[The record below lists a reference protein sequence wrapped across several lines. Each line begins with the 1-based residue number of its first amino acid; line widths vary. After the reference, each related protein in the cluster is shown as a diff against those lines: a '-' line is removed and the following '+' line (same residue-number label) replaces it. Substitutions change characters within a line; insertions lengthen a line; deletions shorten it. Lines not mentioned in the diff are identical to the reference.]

1 MKTRTAFPY
10 SQLTLAVAGVFGIAA
25 SASGQNTDIANEPLS
40 QAAAGVKPNVMF
52 ILDDSG
58 SMDWDFSPDYID
70 DVEPSGASPSTTA
83 ACFDGGDTGPT
94 GTDFSEDFDD
104 AAGTIT
110 GRADHCI
117 AGDPPFMSPDFN
129 KQYYNPAIWYR
140 PGVNSDG
147 SDKTNMAAASTSNWT
162 AVPTDPYGQQQDD
175 QRGVSKTTENLVA
188 NYPDRAWCK
197 NTGDA
202 ATDTTNC
209 RVNSAYTYP
218 NWEFNRGFN
227 NANGYVSNYANV
239 KFRYGNPYYY
249 RMQTA
254 QWCSTPTLNAGTCV
268 SGSSV
273 NPNTHTYIAPEFCT
287 DSELVNCAAGAALT
301 PAHTFSGARWCSDK
315 GTLLNCQRKKVGNF
329 RWPKH
334 LGTTAVRAVNIGPV
348 AATGTLTVTQAASG
362 ERVNTLT
369 IDGISI
375 IAGTVTAGSTSTS
388 AFAAL
393 IRDAIN
399 AHVSSPNYT
408 ATVAGSTV
416 NVAAVTAGAG
426 ENGKTIVIAT
436 TQTGT
441 VAATG
446 TITVESSGNNNDVF
460 VDGIQVN
467 HPTLGVV
474 INLMNP
480 ACSGSYGNSVSV
492 IAGGTFGNRIR
503 ADTGT
508 NQSAERNSMAAGIED
523 CIDEYTGTFGFSA
536 SISGN
541 TVTVRA
547 PVSLGDLMNGRS
559 ITVVKGTSNGAYT
572 TANFTGGVSTGAKV
586 STSGSLAGGADVT
599 TGNLPLRLGVGQFS
613 RVNLTSANNSYP
625 KGAGRFDCA
634 GATCTYAEEMTNFA
648 NWYAYYRTRMQMM
661 KSAAGRAFIPI
672 DDTYRVGF
680 ITINPQS
687 PVSSNRYLRIQN
699 YDAGHKGNWYTK
711 FYAQGPSGGTPLRE
725 ALSRVGRLYAGKFD
739 GINNGIPAADDP
751 MEVSCQPN
759 FAILSTDGYWTTVG
773 SSGNKIDGTAMTQQ
787 DNANTGPYSLR
798 ADGVYDGNPGSATV
812 GLADTA
818 LYYYQTDLRPT
829 GSLNAASV
837 DVSANNVPTT
847 QNDFAAHQHM
857 TTFTLGLGL
866 DGTLTYRNDYQT
878 AGSGD
883 FFGIKQGTLN
893 WPNPVQNAPE
903 ALDDLWH
910 AAVNGRGV
918 FFSAS
923 NPQEL
928 ANSLTDTLDALKKRV
943 GAGAA
948 AATSN
953 LQPVAG
959 DNFAFTAQYQTQDW
973 IGDLKARTIDLNT
986 GAISQVE
993 LWSAQAL
1000 LNGRAHTDRKLF
1012 TFDPS
1017 DTYVSTS
1024 TTDAGN
1030 QLKHFCL
1037 SAVPVAPWCTDGSGL
1052 TLAEQAYFNPNQLP
1066 QWTSIIGNPLQ
1077 VPNATAQNLVN
1088 FLRGHQAFEDQ
1099 GNVAPTDLFRE
1110 RTALLGDIINAQ
1122 PAYVRSSPFNYT
1134 DPGYQDFKTCSGGT
1148 TTVTCPAAQFPAPT
1162 IPRRPTVYISAN
1174 DGMLHAIETD
1184 VNNSPYYQ
1192 TGGIPT
1198 GSTADDTFSAG
1209 NNTGN
1214 GVERWAY
1221 IPGLVLPDLYKLA
1234 SVPYSHRYFVDGSPT
1249 VGDICLTTPCAGLD
1263 DWRTMLV
1270 GGLNSGGRGFYALD
1284 VTNPL
1289 KPRAMWEFKVRKPSV
1304 TACAATPAAAV
1315 GAKDDCDLGLSFGNP
1330 VITKLPATGK
1340 WVVMV
1345 TSGLNNTGYE
1355 PGTTNRQGDGMGYL
1369 YVLDALTGAIM
1380 HKIPTNVGD
1389 PGTLAND
1396 YDDAIPSGL
1405 AKANNWVNNSLTDN
1419 TTLAVY
1425 GGDMLGNLW
1434 RFDLDNTSA
1443 TYLKAVQ
1450 VAALKNAFGI
1460 VQPITTKPELG
1471 LINSR
1476 RVIFVGTGRFLGVSD
1491 KGDTSKQSIYA
1502 IADDLAG
1509 NTPVTDRT
1517 PLVQQTITA
1526 IDSTSRTVSS
1536 VNVVDWTNASVRG
1549 WFIDLPD
1556 KGERVSVDP
1565 QLQLGTLVIGSNV
1578 PSTDTCV
1585 ACGTAWINTFDF
1597 RTGGYVA
1604 GATGNAVSQKITGS
1618 VAVGINVIQLPG
1630 GKVVTVVTTA
1640 DNQQLP
1646 VETPIAPANFQGKR
1660 VGWRELNADQ

>member
-1 MKTRTAFPY
+1 MNTRTALRCK
-10 SQLTLAVAGVFGIAA
+10 QLSLILAGAFALAGTAGAA
-25 SASGQNTDIANEPLS
+25 NTDIANEPLS
-40 QAAAGVKPNVMF
+40 QAASGVRPNVMF

-58 SMDWDFSPDYID
+58 SMDWDFSPDYVND
-70 DVEPSGASPSTTA
+70 DQPSGSTPSRTA
-83 ACFDGGDTGPT
+83 ACFDSADTGS
-94 GTDFSEDFDD
+94 GDDFNNSGSNNFDD
-104 AAGTIT
+104 GSGLIT
-110 GRADHCI
+110 GRPDHCI
-117 AGDPPFMSPDFN
+117 PGDPPFMSPDFN
-129 KQYYNPAIWYR
+129 KQYYNPTIWYR
-140 PGVNSDG
+140 PGVNADG
-147 SDKTNMAAASTSNWT
+147 SDRTNMDAANTSSWT

-175 QRGVSKTTENLVA
+175 QRAISKTTENLVA
-188 NYPDRAWCK
+188 NYPDRVWCK
-197 NTGDA
+197 NNGDA
-202 ATDTTNC
+202 ATDTANC
-209 RVNSAYTYP
+209 RANSAYTYP
-218 NWEFNRGFN
+218 NWEFKFGITGTGGF
-227 NANGYVSNYANV
+227 GSNYSNV
-239 KFRYGNPYYY
+239 KYVFGDPYYY
-249 RMQTA
+249 RTQTA

-268 SGSSV
+268 SGSTV
-273 NPNTHTYIAPEFCT
+273 DPNVHIYIAPEFCT
-287 DSELVNCAAGAALT
+287 DAELVNCAAGAALT
-301 PAHTFSGARWCSDK
+301 PAHTFSGARWCSDQ

-334 LGTTAVRAVNIGPV
+334 LGTTAVRTVNIG
-348 AATGTLTVTQAASG
+348 AQSATGTLTVMQSALG
-362 ERVNTLT
+362 EKVNS
-369 IDGISI
+369 ISI
-375 IAGTVTAGSTSTS
+375 GGVAVIAGPITAGGGSTD
-388 AFAAL
+388 AL
-393 IRDAIN
+393 ALQIRDAIN
-399 AHVSSPNYT
+399 AMASAPDYT
-408 ATVAGSTV
+408 ASVSGSTV
-416 NVAAVTAGAG
+416 TVTAVTSGAAA
-426 ENGKTIVIAT
+426 NGRTIVVSS

-441 VAATG
+441 VGATG
-446 TITVESSGNNNDVF
+446 SIVVNNGGSNTEYADA
-460 VDGIQVN
+460 IQVP
-467 HPTLGVV
+467 HPTSGL
-474 INLMNP
+474 INIMSTT
-480 ACSGSYGNSVSV
+480 CTGSYGANVSTV
-492 IAGGTFGNRIR
+492 TGGSYGNRIR
-503 ADTGT
+503 ANSGT
-508 NQSAERNSMAAGIED
+508 NSAAERTAMAAAIAD
-523 CIDEYTGTFGFSA
+523 CINQGSSGFSA
-536 SISGN
+536 SSSGN
-541 TVTVRA
+541 TVTVVA
-547 PVSLGDLMNGRS
+547 PTIDGSLMNARS
-559 ITVVKGTSNGAYT
+559 MSVIESGGDYSTVDFS
-572 TANFTGGVSTGAKV
+572 GGQSTGAV
-586 STSGSLAGGADVT
+586 LSTSGSMAGGSDLT
-599 TGNLPLRLGVGQFS
+599 TGNLPMRLGVGQFS
-613 RVNLTSANNSYP
+613 RVDIDPGNNIYP
-625 KGAGRFDCA
+625 KASGRFDCA
-634 GATCTYAEEMTNFA
+634 GATCSYADEMTNFA

-661 KSAAGRAFIPI
+661 KSAAGRAFVPI

-687 PVSSNRYLRIQN
+687 PVSSSRYLRIQN
-699 YDAGHKGNWYTK
+699 YDATHKGNWYTK
-711 FYAQGPSGGTPLRE
+711 FYQQAPSGGTPLRE
-725 ALSRVGRLYAGKFD
+725 ALSRVGRLYAGRFD
-739 GINNGIPAADDP
+739 GINSGIPSADDP

-773 SSGNKIDGTAMTQQ
+773 SSGNKVDGTAMTQQ
-787 DNANTGPYSLR
+787 DDANVGPYSLR
-798 ADGVYDGNPGSATV
+798 SDGVYDGKPPSATV

-818 LYYYQTDLRPT
+818 LYYYQNDLRPA
-829 GSLNAASV
+829 GSTNAASV

-883 FFGIKQGTLN
+883 FLAIKQGTLN
-893 WPNPVQNAPE
+893 WPNPIANAPQ

-1000 LNGRAHTDRKLF
+1000 LNGRAHSERTLF
-1012 TFDPS
+1012 TFDGS
-1017 DTYVSTS
+1017 DPYVSTS
-1024 TTDAGN
+1024 VTDAGN

-1037 SAVPVAPWCTDGSGL
+1037 SAVAIAPWCTDGSGL
-1052 TLAEQAYFNPNQLP
+1052 TLAEQAYFNPNRLPQYVSYNATQLP
-1066 QWTSIIGNPLQ
+1066 FAI
-1077 VPNATAQNLVN
+1077 ATNLVN
-1088 FLRGHQAFEDQ
+1088 FLRGDQSFEDQ
-1099 GNVAPTDLFRE
+1099 GTALATDLFRE

-1122 PAYVRSSPFNYT
+1122 PAYVRSSPFNYNDT
-1134 DPGYQDFKTCSGGT
+1134 GYQDFKKCSEGT

-1162 IPRRPTVYISAN
+1162 IPRRPTVYIAAN

-1184 VNNSPYYQ
+1184 VNNDPYYQ

-1198 GSTADDTFSAG
+1198 GSTADDTFSGG
-1209 NNTGN
+1209 NNNGN

-1221 IPGLVLPDLYKLA
+1221 VPGLVLPDLYKLA
-1234 SVPYSHRYFVDGSPT
+1234 SVPYTHRYFVDGSPT
-1249 VGDICLTTPCAGLD
+1249 VGDICLSTPCAGLN
-1263 DWRTMLV
+1263 DWRTVLV
-1270 GGLNSGGRGFYALD
+1270 GGLNSGGRGYYALD

-1304 TACAATPAAAV
+1304 TACAATPADAV
-1315 GAKDDCDLGLSFGNP
+1315 GATDDCDLGLTYGNP
-1330 VITKLPATGK
+1330 VVTKLKATGQ
-1340 WVVMV
+1340 WVVIV

-1355 PGTTNRQGDGMGYL
+1355 PGTALRQGDGMGYL
-1369 YVLDALTGAIM
+1369 YILDVLSGRIL

-1389 PGTLAND
+1389 PGTLAAN
-1396 YDDAIPSGL
+1396 YADAIPSGL
-1405 AKANNWVNNSLTDN
+1405 AKVNNWVNSSLTDN

-1425 GGDMLGNLW
+1425 GGDMMGNLW
-1434 RFDLDNTSA
+1434 RFDLENTSA
-1443 TYLKAVQ
+1443 TYLTAVK
-1450 VAALKNAFGI
+1450 VAVLKNALGTA
-1460 VQPITTKPELG
+1460 QPVTTKPELG

-1476 RVIFVGTGRFLGVSD
+1476 RVIFVGTGRFLGVTD
-1491 KGDTSKQSIYA
+1491 KADTSKQSIYA

-1509 NTPVTDRT
+1509 NVTVTDRT

-1536 VNVVDWTNASVRG
+1536 VNVVDWTNPSVRG

-1556 KGERVSVDP
+1556 KGERVNVDP
-1565 QLQLGTLVIGSNV
+1565 QLQLGTLVVASNV

-1585 ACGTAWINTFDF
+1585 AGGTAWINTFDY
-1597 RTGGYVA
+1597 RTGGYIA
-1604 GATGNAVSQKITGS
+1604 GATANAVSQKISGS

-1646 VETPIAPANFQGKR
+1646 VETPIAPVNFQGKR